1 VTMDT
6 LGIVIRFGL
15 YLDLAAA
22 FGLAVF
28 ALLSLAGAERALA
41 WRPILAMTS
50 IAGAG
55 LSILGLLTMAAS
67 MADVPLGSLDRT
79 AVESVLTGM
88 AAGTAWLVRMASL
101 VALAMSTAIV
111 TRWPRPALFV
121 ATLASGVALST
132 LAWNG
137 HGVMDDGA
145 VGWLHLS
152 ADIIHLL
159 AAGVWIGALAGLVML
174 VGRTAARMDRPRVT
188 ITHRALDN
196 FSGTGSVV
204 VGLIIVT
211 GLVNSWLL
219 VGVGGISSLPTSLYG
234 QLLLT
239 KIGLFIAM
247 LALAAANRFR
257 LTPALEKA
265 MAQNDYAAAI
275 RALRWSLGLETSL
288 AVTVLVVV
296 AWLGT
301 LEPIASAG

>member
-1 VTMDT
+1 MDA
-6 LGIVIRFGL
+6 LGIAIRFGL

-41 WRPILAMTS
+41 LRPLLAMTS

-67 MADVPLGSLDRT
+67 MADVPLGSLDRA
-79 AVESVLTGM
+79 AVEAVLTGM

-101 VALAMSTAIV
+101 VALAMSAAIV
-111 TRWPRPALFV
+111 PRWPRPALFV
-121 ATLASGVALST
+121 ATLASGIALAT

-145 VGWLHLS
+145 IGWLHLG

-174 VGRTAARMDRPRVT
+174 VGRNAARMDRLHLT
-188 ITHRALDN
+188 ITHRALEG
-196 FSGTGSVV
+196 FSGTGTVV
-204 VGLIIVT
+204 VGLIVVT
-211 GLVNSWLL
+211 GLINSWLL
-219 VGVGGISSLPTSLYG
+219 VGVSGISSLPTSLYG

-275 RALRWSLGLETSL
+275 SALRTSL
-288 AVTVLVVV
+288 ALEAGAAITILALV

-301 LEPIASAG
+301 LEPPTAAG

>member
-1 VTMDT
+1 VTMDA
-6 LGIVIRFGL
+6 LGIAIRFGL

-41 WRPILAMTS
+41 LRPLLAMTS

-67 MADVPLGSLDRT
+67 MADVPLGSLDRA
-79 AVESVLTGM
+79 AVEAVLTGM

-101 VALAMSTAIV
+101 VALAMSAAIV
-111 TRWPRPALFV
+111 PRWPRPALFV
-121 ATLASGVALST
+121 ATLASGIALAT

-145 VGWLHLS
+145 IGWLHLG

-174 VGRTAARMDRPRVT
+174 VGRNAARMDRLHLT
-188 ITHRALDN
+188 ITHRALEG
-196 FSGTGSVV
+196 FSGTGTVV
-204 VGLIIVT
+204 VGLIVVT
-211 GLVNSWLL
+211 GLINSWLL
-219 VGVGGISSLPTSLYG
+219 VGVSGISSLPTSLYG

-275 RALRWSLGLETSL
+275 SALRTSL
-288 AVTVLVVV
+288 ALEAGAAITILALV

-301 LEPIASAG
+301 LEPPTAAG